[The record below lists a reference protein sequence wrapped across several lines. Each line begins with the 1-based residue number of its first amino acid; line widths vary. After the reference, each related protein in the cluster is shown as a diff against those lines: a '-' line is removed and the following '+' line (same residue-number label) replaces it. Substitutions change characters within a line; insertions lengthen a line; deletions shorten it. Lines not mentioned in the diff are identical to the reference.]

1 MDIVE
6 CPGCGQYFR
15 DRHSY
20 VYCCGHCRKGRGHTD
35 KCHYRIVLPCRKRN
49 SRNYRGGG
57 EYPLLQ
63 QQRDFDAEME
73 TSPDASQP
81 PHLPDLEAERQ
92 RRDSVAEIETR
103 PPVAQSSHQS
113 YFETEGQPRDS
124 VAEMQTRHAASQ
136 QTHLHDL
143 EAEDMFCAVCLTGER
158 THACIPCGHRVLCG
172 RCAEADI
179 HERMHGRCPIC
190 RREVLMAVRIYG

>member
-15 DRHSY
+15 DSHSY

-35 KCHYRIVLPCRKRN
+35 KCHNRIVMPCRKRA
-49 SRNYRGGG
+49 SRNYTGGG

-63 QQRDFDAEME
+63 QQRVSVPERE
-73 TSPDASQP
+73 TAPAAFQP
-81 PHLPDLEAERQ
+81 LHLPDLEAEGQ
-92 RRDSVAEIETR
+92 R
-103 PPVAQSSHQS
+103 
-113 YFETEGQPRDS
+113 GDS
-124 VAEMQTRHAASQ
+124 VAEMQTRPAASQSPHLSDLEAEGQPMDFVAELQTRHAASQ

-143 EAEDMFCAVCLTGER
+143 EVEDAFCAVCFIGER
-158 THACIPCGHRVLCG
+158 THACIPCGHRVLCV

-179 HERMHGRCPIC
+179 HERMHSRCPIC